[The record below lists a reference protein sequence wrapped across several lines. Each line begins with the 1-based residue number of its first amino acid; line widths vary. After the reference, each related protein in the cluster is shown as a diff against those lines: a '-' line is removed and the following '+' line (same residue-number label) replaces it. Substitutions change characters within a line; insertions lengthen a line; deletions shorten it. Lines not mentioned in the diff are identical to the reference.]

1 MKFPAN
7 IHKELKN
14 YIYAYFDPTDSNDL
28 PFYIGRG
35 VGNRA
40 FSHLKES
47 HNPEVEKILSKLR
60 DLGVKP
66 KIKIIIHGLNIDQAK
81 IAETTAIAL
90 LGKDNLANLVKG
102 SRSGFTNASPREIID
117 HYNAR
122 DVTIKHRVI
131 MIIRNPWNPDLP
143 EYEHYDRTR
152 SAWRLGQK
160 KELAEYAFLVH
171 QGIVKR
177 IYTIAQWYPDGTTFH
192 SRNNPDPNNPFYIKD
207 YAIRDRFEFVGRIL
221 DSEDDIS
228 KLYQGKSIKKYLR
241 ATGSPC
247 HYSYNKNGEIY
258 KFDKNM
264 IITNP

>member
-14 YIYAYFDPTDSNDL
+14 YIYAYYDPTDSSYL

-47 HNPEVEKILSKLR
+47 HNSEVEKILNKLR
-60 DLGVKP
+60 ELGVKP
-66 KIKIIIHGLNIDQAK
+66 KIKIIIHGLNVDQAK

-171 QGIVKR
+171 QGVVKR
-177 IYTIAQWYPDGTTFH
+177 IYTIAEWYPDGTTFH
-192 SRNNPDPNNPFYIKD
+192 SRNNPDPNNPYYVKD

-221 DSEDDIS
+221 DYDDNIS
-228 KLYQGKSIKKYLR
+228 KLYQGKSVKKYLR
-241 ATGSPC
+241 ASGSPC
-247 HYSYNKNGEIY
+247 HYSYNKKGEIY
-258 KFDKNM
+258 KFNKNM
-264 IITNP
+264 VITNP